1 MKLTRWISTPAGPDE
16 LSAEGVVIQIRWTGL
31 VFGFLLANTSPGARQ
46 TALTLDLL
54 LAVGLVF
61 TTLDTWFFRQKSIF
75 LGKYPLFISMM
86 EALFIG
92 LLAHFQTGPSSPFRY
107 YYLLSLLCCIL
118 RYGPGIV
125 WVTCGL
131 HLASWAALCLV
142 DIGRLGGESW
152 LLMPVV
158 LVWSSWAG
166 TGLVSWKRRTR
177 TELERLNQEL
187 LASQRDLEAR
197 IDQRTRELKEAQ
209 AQMVQQEKMANFGL
223 LAAGI
228 AHEVGNPLTGVTT
241 LVQMLQRRDQDGYT
255 MEKLGLVAG
264 ELNRMRDILRE
275 LTTFSRPGSRE
286 RSWEDPM
293 DLLQEASGIA
303 KYHTRSGSRI
313 RLPDGLEG
321 GRKILCERGQMTQV
335 FLNLILNALDAAGPQ
350 GRVEL
355 RLNSTE
361 DQCRIQVRD
370 DGPGVDPELFGK
382 LFQPFVTSKKEGTG
396 LGLYLSRKVVQA
408 HGGTLECKH
417 PVDSEV
423 GAVFEVMLPIGRRIP
438 EESGSKSKHPET
450 RMEGK
455 EKS

>member
-1 MKLTRWISTPAGPDE
+1 MRLTRWISTPAGPDE

-31 VFGFLLANTSPGARQ
+31 VLGFLLANTTPDAGQ
-46 TALTLDLL
+46 TALTLNLL
-54 LAVGLVF
+54 LAVGLVY
-61 TTLDTWFFRQKSIF
+61 TSLDTWFFRLKRLF
-75 LGKYPLFISMM
+75 LGEYPLFISMM

-92 LLAHFQTGPSSPFRY
+92 LLAHFHHGPSSPFRY

-118 RYGPGIV
+118 RHGPLIV
-125 WVTCGL
+125 WVTCAL
-131 HLASWAALCLV
+131 HLASWAGLCLV
-142 DIGRLGGESW
+142 NTGRLGGESW

-187 LASQRDLEAR
+187 LASQRELEDR
-197 IDQRTRELKEAQ
+197 INQRTRELKEAQ

-241 LVQMLQRRDQDGYT
+241 LVQMLQRRNQDDYT

-275 LTTFSRPGSRE
+275 LTAFSRPGSRE

-293 DLLQEASGIA
+293 DILQEASGIA

-313 RLPDGLEG
+313 RLPDCPEV
-321 GRKILCERGQMTQV
+321 GRKIHCVRGQMTQV
-335 FLNLILNALDAAGPQ
+335 FLNLMLNALDAAGPQ
-350 GRVEL
+350 GKVEL
-355 RLNSTE
+355 SMACAE
-361 DQCRIQVRD
+361 DQVRIQVRD
-370 DGPGVDPELFGK
+370 DGPGVDPELFDR
-382 LFQPFVTSKKEGTG
+382 LFQPFVTSKKDGTG
-396 LGLYLSRKVVQA
+396 LGLYLSLKVVQA
-408 HGGTLECKH
+408 HGGTLVCRA
-417 PVDSEV
+417 PVVPEG
-423 GAVFEVMLPIGRRIP
+423 GAVFEVALPMGRRIP
-438 EESGSKSKHPET
+438 EETGASVIRMASNMGSNS
-450 RMEGK
+450 
-455 EKS
+455 

>member
-1 MKLTRWISTPAGPDE
+1 MRLSRWISTPAGPDE

-31 VFGFLLANTSPGARQ
+31 VLGFLLANTTPGVGQ

-54 LAVGLVF
+54 LAVGLVY
-61 TTLDTWFFRQKSIF
+61 TTLDTWFFRQKRIF
-75 LGKYPLFISMM
+75 LGEYPLFISMM

-92 LLAHFQTGPSSPFRY
+92 LLAHFHQGPSSPFRY

-118 RYGPGIV
+118 RHGPGIV
-125 WVTCGL
+125 WVTCAL

-142 DIGRLGGESW
+142 DTGRLGGESW

-177 TELERLNQEL
+177 TELERLNQRL
-187 LASQRDLEAR
+187 LASQRELEDR

-228 AHEVGNPLTGVTT
+228 AHEVGNPLTGVNT
-241 LVQMLQRRDQDGYT
+241 LVQMLQRRGQDEYT

-293 DLLQEASGIA
+293 DILQEASGIA

-313 RLPDGLEG
+313 RLPDTLEG
-321 GRKILCERGQMTQV
+321 GRRIHCERGQMTQV
-335 FLNLILNALDAAGPQ
+335 FLNLMLNALDAAGPH
-350 GRVEL
+350 GRVDL
-355 RLNSTE
+355 TMTCTD
-361 DQCRIQVRD
+361 DQFRIQVRD
-370 DGPGVDPELFGK
+370 DGPGVDPELYGR

-408 HGGTLECKH
+408 HGGTLECKA
-417 PVDSEV
+417 PASTEA
-423 GAVFEVMLPIGRRIP
+423 GAVFEVVLPVGRRFQ
-438 EESGSKSKHPET
+438 EEPAGSSHHPVQQWKGHGKS
-450 RMEGK
+450 
-455 EKS
+455 